1 MSKNIGRGV
10 LAAAA
15 AGAMALTLG
24 APAMA
29 AVDDPDQGINVS
41 VPPEYVSKA
50 EVLRIADST
59 RILTAVEASESR
71 TWGRKLSS
79 NTVTTLKWSCSV
91 DSFWLNDLP
100 VNFYPGDWELGDVF
114 YPTMDWTGA
123 QVSCE
128 VVVDESTTTWSGKVD
143 IIVARED
150 DYPDAI
156 SAAPLAD
163 VLNAPILLHPTNLIN
178 GELHP
183 AVQAEIQRLA
193 NYYPG
198 NIHVTVHLLGGTNAL
213 SHGVENKIDVIPGVD
228 RTLRYQG
235 VDRFQTAANIAR
247 VTVDEYGLESGADGN
262 DVNVY
267 LTTGHDFADAL
278 SAGAAAANND
288 GVVLLTAGEELDRRG
303 ITDQFL
309 MDLETW
315 VNDDR
320 WDINTSEIF
329 AVGGPSTRAAA
340 AFDIRLADSF
350 WGADRYETAVAA
362 AEGVFDL
369 SPIGR
374 DNFAVVSGHT
384 FADALVASGF
394 IANLDGPLL
403 LTNPLSLTDVTA
415 DYIEENV
422 EDGDRVITF
431 GGPDALRV
439 AVTNEIKALLAA
451 KFAVDPE
458 IL

>member
-29 AVDDPDQGINVS
+29 AVDDPDENINVS
-41 VPPEYVSKA
+41 VPAEHVSKA
-50 EVLRIADST
+50 EVLRIADTT

-71 TWGRKLSS
+71 TWGRNLSS
-79 NTVTTLKWSCSV
+79 KTWTSYKWDCSV
-91 DSFWLNDLP
+91 AGYWMHGTP
-100 VNFYPGDWELGDVF
+100 VFGDWQLGDYF
-114 YPTMDWTGA
+114 FPTLDFWTGS
-123 QVSCE
+123 QVRCE
-128 VVVDESTTTWSGKVD
+128 VVVDESTTKYKGEVH

-247 VTVDEYGLESGADGN
+247 VTVDEYGLDSGADGN

-278 SAGAAAANND
+278 AAGAAAANND
-288 GVVLLTAGEELDRRG
+288 GIVLLTAGEELDRRG

-403 LTNPLSLTDVTA
+403 LTNPLSLTGVTA